1 METTRLN
8 GRAYARLLAGGAE
21 MLRSNR
27 TVVNDLNVFP
37 VPDGD
42 TGDNMYMTINA
53 GVTSLSDYPTLSEVA
68 DAAAHGMLLGARG
81 NSGVILSRIFSGIAK
96 GLNGLTEAGPNELAQ
111 AMLCGITES
120 YNAVA
125 NPVDGTILSVY
136 RDGVKAASA
145 KQLDNPSF
153 EFFFDNLIAEF
164 EASLQRTPE
173 LLPVLKDAGV
183 IDSGGA
189 GLVYIANGMRD
200 ALLGRE
206 FSAAPAEE
214 QKDSAPA
221 LDFSSFTENS
231 ILEFGYCT
239 EFLLRLQNSK
249 VNVETFNEKT
259 MIEHLKAVGDSVVAF
274 RDGSIIKV
282 HVHTMKPGE
291 ILNYCQQFGEFLT
304 LKVENMMLQ
313 HNNSA
318 LKNTYTPPKRKTRYG
333 LVAVAA
339 GDGLKTFFKELGA
352 DEIVDGGQS
361 MNPSTEDFINA
372 FRKMNAE
379 NIFVL
384 PNNKNVIMSATQA
397 AELYTEA
404 NVIIIPS
411 KNIGEGYVA
420 ASCFDSSAAKVSDIT
435 EAASEAMSGVTT
447 AMISKAS
454 RDVDSVSAKAGDYI
468 GFAGSTIYSGAPDRK
483 AALSA
488 LLDEINA
495 GSKDV
500 VLLAHGSDV
509 SDSEAAEM
517 LDLLSSKYPMTEFI
531 PLNGG
536 QPVYDYIIILQ

>member
-1 METTRLN
+1 METTKIN
-8 GRAYARLLAGGAE
+8 GRTYANLLAGGAE

-53 GVTSLSDYPTLSEVA
+53 GVTSLADYPTLSEVA

-136 RDGVKAASA
+136 RDGVKAACA
-145 KQLDNPSF
+145 KQNDNPSF
-153 EFFFDNLIAEF
+153 EFFFDNLINEF

-189 GLVYIANGMRD
+189 GLLYIANGMRD

-206 FSAAPAEE
+206 FTVENTSSAEQAAPAP
-214 QKDSAPA
+214 D
-221 LDFSSFTENS
+221 LSSFTENS
-231 ILEFGYCT
+231 VLEFGYCT

-249 VNVETFNEKT
+249 VNVASFSEKT
-259 MIEHLKAVGDSVVAF
+259 MIDHLKAVGDSVVAF
-274 RDGSIIKV
+274 RDGSVIKV

-291 ILNYCQQFGEFLT
+291 IINYCQQFGEFLT

-313 HNNSA
+313 HNSST

-339 GDGLKTFFKELGA
+339 GDGLKKFFKDLGA

-372 FRKMNAE
+372 FRKICAE

-384 PNNKNVIMSATQA
+384 PNNKNVIMSASQA

-411 KNIGEGYVA
+411 KNIGEGYIA
-420 ASCFDSSAAKVSDIT
+420 ASCFDSSAEKASDIT
-435 EAASEAMSGVTT
+435 DSATAAMECVTT

-454 RDVDSVSAKAGDYI
+454 RAVDSVSAKPGDYI
-468 GFAGSTIYSGAPDRK
+468 GFVGSSIYSGSSSRK
-483 AALSA
+483 AALEN
-488 LLDEINA
+488 LLEQIDA

-500 VLLAHGSDV
+500 ILLAHGSDV
-509 SDSEAAEM
+509 PEDEAAEM
-517 LDLLSSKYPMTEFI
+517 LTCLSTKYPMTEFI

-536 QPVYDYIIILQ
+536 QPVYDYIIVLQ

>member
-1 METTRLN
+1 METTKIN
-8 GRAYARLLAGGAE
+8 GRAYAKLLAGGAE
-21 MLRSNR
+21 TLRTNR

-53 GVTSLSDYPTLSEVA
+53 GVTSLADYPTLSEVA

-96 GLNGLTEAGPNELAQ
+96 GLNGLTEAGPSELAQ

-145 KQLDNPSF
+145 KQQSNPSF
-153 EFFFDNLIAEF
+153 EFFFDNLIDEF

-189 GLVYIANGMRD
+189 GLLYIANGMRD
-200 ALLGRE
+200 ALLGKE
-206 FSAAPAEE
+206 FTV
-214 QKDSAPA
+214 SAPVSSEKEA
-221 LDFSSFTENS
+221 PVVDFSSFTESS

-239 EFLLRLQNSK
+239 EFLLRLQSSK
-249 VNVETFNEKT
+249 VNVENFNEKT
-259 MIEHLKAVGDSVVAF
+259 LIEHLKAVGDSVVAF

-313 HNNSA
+313 HNNSN
-318 LKNTYTPPKRKTRYG
+318 LKNTYNPPRRKTRYG

-339 GDGLKTFFKELGA
+339 GDGLKRFFKDLGA

-361 MNPSTEDFINA
+361 MNPSTEDFIKA
-372 FRKMNAE
+372 FRKISAE
-379 NIFVL
+379 TIFVL

-404 NVIIIPS
+404 NVVIIPS
-411 KNIGEGYVA
+411 KNIGEGYIA
-420 ASCFDSSAAKVSDIT
+420 ASCYDSSAAKASDIT
-435 EAASEAMSGVTT
+435 AAAAEAMSSVTT
-447 AMISKAS
+447 CMVSKAS
-454 RDVDSVSAKAGDYI
+454 RDVASVSAKAGDYI
-468 GFAGSTIYSGAPDRK
+468 GFVGRKIYSGSEDRK
-483 AALSA
+483 EALRC
-488 LLDEINA
+488 LLEKVNA

-500 VLLAHGSDV
+500 IVLAHGASV
-509 SDSEAAEM
+509 PDSEATEM
-517 LDLLSSKYPMTEFI
+517 LKLFSAKYPMSEFI
-531 PLNGG
+531 PLKGG